1 MTAAS
6 VALEGWQRPDQGVLF
21 VVTGPSG
28 VGKSTLIRS
37 AMARI
42 NGLHFSCSAT
52 TRAPRR
58 GEKDGRDYHFL
69 DRERFDARVE
79 AGEFL
84 EHATV
89 YDRSYGTLRA
99 PTLAA
104 LERGDSLI
112 LDIDIQGAAQLR
124 ESMPESV
131 SIFIVPPS
139 LAALER
145 RLRARA
151 TDSEEIILGRM
162 RQVAQQIE
170 GCGDFD
176 YLVLNDVLST
186 GKTSFEAVL
195 LAEMSRRARRDR
207 WVRDLTAE
215 VAGSGHGSHGD

>member
-1 MTAAS
+1 MTAPI
-6 VALEGWQRPDQGVLF
+6 VALEGWQRPDHGVLF

-42 NGLHFSCSAT
+42 DGLSFSCSAT

-58 GEKDGRDYHFL
+58 GERDGRDYHFL
-69 DRERFDARVE
+69 GREQFDARVA
-79 AGEFL
+79 AGDFL

-99 PTLAA
+99 PTLEA
-104 LERGDSLI
+104 LERGESLI

-151 TDSEEIILGRM
+151 TDSEEIIVGRM

-170 GCGDFD
+170 GCGAFD

-186 GKTSFEAVL
+186 GKASFEAVL
-195 LAEMSRRARRDR
+195 LAEMSRRSRRES

-215 VAGSGHGSHGD
+215 VAGSGHGSHGE